1 MKGPSKTLL
10 SSFVFGDQ
18 TVYYILNHPFS
29 TVGIT
34 LLPSALQDLFTLD
47 GAWMADGLVQ
57 VKLVGDGYAPAY
69 SQGLVVFRES
79 DARDYVEFMLSK
91 AESEPL
97 YLKGSLSAELRLFDD
112 EKGYDGL
119 IAYHVRQI
127 RPCSVVRL
135 SWSGPDRFR
144 LPFFSLTGAKRTA
157 VYEWVDE

>member
-1 MKGPSKTLL
+1 MKTFLTFLGLL
-10 SSFVFGDQ
+10 VVCLS
-18 TVYYILNHPFS
+18 
-29 TVGIT
+29 
-34 LLPSALQDLFTLD
+34 LLCFTSDMDRYAKLQLHMKALAEECAAGSVLFTDDL
-47 GAWMADGLVQ
+47 
-57 VKLVGDGYAPAY
+57 AY

-79 DARDYVEFMLSK
+79 DARNYVEFMLSK

-119 IAYHVRQI
+119 IAYHIRQI
-127 RPCSVVRL
+127 RPCSVVWL
-135 SWSGPDRFR
+135 SWSGPDLFR

>member
-1 MKGPSKTLL
+1 MKTFLTFLGLL
-10 SSFVFGDQ
+10 VVCLS
-18 TVYYILNHPFS
+18 
-29 TVGIT
+29 
-34 LLPSALQDLFTLD
+34 LLCFTSDMDRYAKLQLHMKALAEECAAGSVLFTDDL
-47 GAWMADGLVQ
+47 
-57 VKLVGDGYAPAY
+57 AY

-79 DARDYVEFMLSK
+79 DATDYVEFMLSK

-135 SWSGPDRFR
+135 SWSGPDLFR

>member
-1 MKGPSKTLL
+1 MPSNDMLLHRKWNLPGPSGRISSELMLPEAFDEENDHCALVILMHGFLGAKYKTPIPFLSEMLL
-10 SSFVFGDQ
+10 AQGYAVLRFDF
-18 TVYYILNHPFS
+18 
-29 TVGIT
+29 
-34 LLPSALQDLFTLD
+34 
-47 GAWMADGLVQ
+47 
-57 VKLVGDGYAPAY
+57 DGY
-69 SQGLVVFRES
+69 G
-79 DARDYVEFMLSK
+79 
-91 AESEPL
+91 ESEPL

-135 SWSGPDRFR
+135 SWSGPDLFR

>member
-1 MKGPSKTLL
+1 MKTFLTFLGLL
-10 SSFVFGDQ
+10 VVCLS
-18 TVYYILNHPFS
+18 
-29 TVGIT
+29 
-34 LLPSALQDLFTLD
+34 LLCFTSDMDRYAKLQLHMKALAEECAAGSVLFTDDL
-47 GAWMADGLVQ
+47 
-57 VKLVGDGYAPAY
+57 AY

-79 DARDYVEFMLSK
+79 DARDYVEFMLNK

-127 RPCSVVRL
+127 RPCSVVRF
-135 SWSGPDRFR
+135 SWSGPDLFR

>member
-1 MKGPSKTLL
+1 MKTFLTFLGLL
-10 SSFVFGDQ
+10 VVCLS
-18 TVYYILNHPFS
+18 
-29 TVGIT
+29 
-34 LLPSALQDLFTLD
+34 LLCFTSDIDRYAKLQLHMKALAEECAAGSVLFTDDL
-47 GAWMADGLVQ
+47 
-57 VKLVGDGYAPAY
+57 AY

-79 DARDYVEFMLSK
+79 DARDYVEFMLNK

-135 SWSGPDRFR
+135 SWSGPDLFR